1 MLTKRSEGRCV
12 RSFGM
17 MRKLTAVR
25 LLFSRRRYGDEI
37 FCGVR

>member
-1 MLTKRSEGRCV
+1 M

-17 MRKLTAVR
+17 MRKLPAVR